1 MLSFRLALV
10 TVAAGFCLWGLFS
23 LLDSL
28 KEPGLLRSAKATVV
42 KGCDVMNDPQSQQ
55 LCPPLLCQKALID
68 SRVLPYQSEFRIDV
82 DEARGALRLIAGSAD
97 AGQFLCV
104 TRAKEVLLARTS
116 DAAEIEAARDSEDW
130 IELIPGESS

>member
-10 TVAAGFCLWGLFS
+10 TVAAGFCLWGLFA

-42 KGCDVMNDPQSQQ
+42 KGCDAMNDPETQQ

-82 DEARGALRLIAGSAD
+82 DETRGAMRLIAGTAD
-97 AGQFLCV
+97 AGHFLCV
-104 TRAKEVLLARTS
+104 TQAKKVLLARTS
-116 DAAEIEAARDSEDW
+116 NAAEIEAARGSDDW
-130 IELIPGESS
+130 IELTSGESG